1 MSPKSPLPLCVTMTA
16 RNAAALLP
24 LSLGSVAD
32 LASQIVVV
40 INDCSDDT
48 AAVARS
54 YGAEVQESPFENLR
68 DQKGKALRLA
78 TQPWTLHLDSDE
90 ALSPEAR
97 AELIAFFD
105 AGTPAD
111 GVWFPRRLRF
121 MGRWMRHGDVYPDR
135 VLRLFRTGKGREAG
149 APEHDRFEVE
159 GKTIRFRS
167 DILHYSND
175 SIERH
180 IGKLAFFSTAFLQRQ
195 REKGKRFSAAE
206 AVFRSVWRFFRA
218 YVLRLG
224 FLDGFPGLYLA
235 YVAAFTAF
243 LRYARLY
250 EAELN
255 EKESR

>member
-1 MSPKSPLPLCVTMTA
+1 MSRKLPLTVTMTA

-24 LSLGSVAD
+24 VSLGSSAD
-32 LASQIVVV
+32 LASQVVLV

-54 YGAEVQESPFENLR
+54 LGAEIHELPFENLR

-78 TQPWTLHLDSDE
+78 TQPWTLHLDADE

-111 GVWFPRRLRF
+111 GAWFPRRLRF
-121 MGRWMRHGDVYPDR
+121 LGRWMNHGDVYPDR
-135 VLRLFRTGKGREAG
+135 VLRLFRTGKGKEAG

-159 GKTIRFRS
+159 GKTIRFRG
-167 DILHYSND
+167 DLLHYSND

-180 IGKLAFFSTAFLQRQ
+180 VGKLAFFSAAFLA
-195 REKGKRFSAAE
+195 RERARGKKFNAVE

-218 YVLRLG
+218 YFLRLG

-235 YVAAFTAF
+235 SVAAFSAF
-243 LRYARLY
+243 VRHARLY

-255 EKESR
+255 DKDAR